1 MGIEF
6 IRQTQLVVCR
16 RPFCGSAECL
26 VDCLQRYFRIII
38 FSFLRCL
45 LANTVT
51 PIFHLPAGW
60 SGREWLCT
68 LLCRTRIEVVIYCSE
83 NYCSRDAKANRNHNR
98 ALPELLLFAAGDV
111 EVGRWRVVGNCFA
124 NGASLRGTFLFLPHS
139 RYSNNQMRRIDRSNL
154 ELVWPRLNHNYY
166 PPHSATYYLP
176 ECNPR
181 TCFMLLTSL
190 FVLLRRCLFVVSQ
203 YSLLLTQSTG
213 IRVPCPLHSPYF
225 ISTWSDWP
233 YIATY
238 TVVWAR

>member
-98 ALPELLLFAAGDV
+98 ALSELLLFAAGDV

-166 PPHSATYYLP
+166 PPIPPPTTSQSAIR
-176 ECNPR
+176 EH
-181 TCFMLLTSL
+181 
-190 FVLLRRCLFVVSQ
+190 VLC
-203 YSLLLTQSTG
+203 YSLLCLFFFVVVFLLFRST
-213 IRVPCPLHSPYF
+213 PCFSLNQRALECHAP
-225 ISTWSDWP
+225 STLR
-233 YIATY
+233 IL
-238 TVVWAR
+238 

>member
-98 ALPELLLFAAGDV
+98 ALSELLLFAAGDV
-111 EVGRWRVVGNCFA
+111 V
-124 NGASLRGTFLFLPHS
+124 GASSRELFCEWGESARYIFIPPPFEILQQPNASHRSIQPGTCMAPPESQLLSPPFRHLLP
-139 RYSNNQMRRIDRSNL
+139 
-154 ELVWPRLNHNYY
+154 PRVQ
-166 PPHSATYYLP
+166 SANMFYVTHFFV
-176 ECNPR
+176 CSSS
-181 TCFMLLTSL
+181 SL
-190 FVLLRRCLFVVSQ
+190 FRSTPCFSLNQRALECHAPSTLRIL
-203 YSLLLTQSTG
+203 
-213 IRVPCPLHSPYF
+213 
-225 ISTWSDWP
+225 
-233 YIATY
+233 
-238 TVVWAR
+238 

>member
-16 RPFCGSAECL
+16 RPFCGSAECF

-124 NGASLRGTFLFLPHS
+124 NGGESARYIFIPPSFEIQQQPNASHRSIQPGTCMAPPESQLLSPPFRHLLPPRVQSANMFYVTHFFVCSSSSLSFCCFAVLPASHS
-139 RYSNNQMRRIDRSNL
+139 ING
-154 ELVWPRLNHNYY
+154 H
-166 PPHSATYYLP
+166 
-176 ECNPR
+176 
-181 TCFMLLTSL
+181 
-190 FVLLRRCLFVVSQ
+190 
-203 YSLLLTQSTG
+203 
-213 IRVPCPLHSPYF
+213 
-225 ISTWSDWP
+225 
-233 YIATY
+233 
-238 TVVWAR
+238 

>member
-16 RPFCGSAECL
+16 RPFCGSAECF

-51 PIFHLPAGW
+51 PIFHLRAGW

-98 ALPELLLFAAGDV
+98 ALSELLLFAAGDV
-111 EVGRWRVVGNCFA
+111 VVVANSRELFCEWGRVCAVHFYSSPIRDTATTKCVASIDPTWNLYGPAWITIIIPPFRHLLPPRVQSANMFYVTHFFVCSSSSLSFCCFA
-124 NGASLRGTFLFLPHS
+124 VLPASHSINGH
-139 RYSNNQMRRIDRSNL
+139 
-154 ELVWPRLNHNYY
+154 
-166 PPHSATYYLP
+166 
-176 ECNPR
+176 
-181 TCFMLLTSL
+181 
-190 FVLLRRCLFVVSQ
+190 
-203 YSLLLTQSTG
+203 
-213 IRVPCPLHSPYF
+213 
-225 ISTWSDWP
+225 
-233 YIATY
+233 
-238 TVVWAR
+238 